1 MSWTGSSLSIWSGKR
16 TREWGLTFYSHTLL
30 PRLFSHATRAWLL
43 SISLKWRARS
53 QAVTVF
59 IVLRDGC
66 IARHRHRNG
75 SVNSK
80 RTHPPKSIC
89 QVPTSPLA
97 LDIWGRV
104 DKIAQ
109 TLVCSQ
115 THQFQ
120 SLLRDLS
127 PVIWRNRSVSTI
139 GDKIVE
145 TLYLTRVTS
154 ENKRIRTS
162 PLSFPFKVGVFV
174 VFYR

>member
-59 IVLRDGC
+59 IVVRDGC
-66 IARHRHRNG
+66 IARHRHHNG

-89 QVPTSPLA
+89 QVLTSPLA

-104 DKIAQ
+104 DKLLSVAKPINSSHFWEIYLQLSEEIAPF
-109 TLVCSQ
+109 L
-115 THQFQ
+115 Q
-120 SLLRDLS
+120 SATKLLRHC
-127 PVIWRNRSVSTI
+127 T
-139 GDKIVE
+139 
-145 TLYLTRVTS
+145 
-154 ENKRIRTS
+154 
-162 PLSFPFKVGVFV
+162 
-174 VFYR
+174 